1 MIHVLLCM
9 DNMTCNFCGF
19 EAPDDQDSGYSETV
33 CPPCADAHAQYEE
46 AMEDQQDDD

>member
-1 MIHVLLCM
+1 
-9 DNMTCNFCGF
+9 MTCNYCGF